1 MADPKIKLNE
11 VDFFEIDT
19 DREPYIA
26 EAVGEEVAKE
36 NDEFNEKY
44 IENELNQE
52 CLRHAMP
59 CQCRAGEFMMKQ
71 QKRAQLLNLKP
82 GSPYMAKLDQE
93 DVDAFKYGI
102 IVEMSNGRYTRIPCV
117 VTECKRCHEIKI
129 YGDSTVLTR
138 LLAESFTHY
147 VSSNDDGNEEGSNP
161 LQEMLNSG
169 EYEMTDIPEEEPEEE
184 KSEPAE

>member
-1 MADPKIKLNE
+1 MADPKIKLDE

-19 DREPYIA
+19 DREPYDA

-184 KSEPAE
+184 KTEPAE